1 MRNKIIWKFFGTF
14 ALLALIAVFVLNFFV
29 SLKLQDNFEHRIT
42 EKLRSNAILVGDFLK
57 EDLVNNRDET
67 IQNKAETLAAE
78 LNLRI
83 TIVDIQG
90 NVLADSETALSLM
103 ENHSDRPEIIKAIEN
118 GFGQSS
124 RFSDTLNYNMK
135 YVSVRLDEGG
145 QPLGIVRFALP
156 LSEVQLQK
164 RIIYRVVLLG
174 AMLAILIA
182 LTVAYFISKSITF
195 PIGQMQDVAQR
206 IAKEDFSRKVKIKSK
221 DELGELAKSLNVG

>member
-29 SLKLQDNFEHRIT
+29 SLKLQDHFEQRIT
-42 EKLRSNAILVGDFLK
+42 QKLRSNAILVGDFIK
-57 EDLVNNRDET
+57 EDLANNRSET
-67 IQNKAETLAAE
+67 IQNKAKTLANE

-90 NVLADSETALSLM
+90 KVLADSETAPSLM

-135 YVSVRLDEGG
+135 YVAVGVNEGDEL
-145 QPLGIVRFALP
+145 LGIVRFALP
-156 LSEVQLQK
+156 DSEVQLQI
-164 RIIYRVVLLG
+164 RIIYRIVLLG
-174 AMLAILIA
+174 AIIAIIIA

-195 PIGQMQDVAQR
+195 PISQMQDVAQR
-206 IAKEDFSRKVKIKSK
+206 IAKGDFSRKVKIKSK
-221 DELGELAKSLNVG
+221 DELGELA